1 MHQFQ
6 KKILINQFADFKQ
19 KQIKRIKKSEIYY
32 GGLKNLKQL
41 FFPQIEFNDTNIFLE
56 FPIICENKK
65 IKDDLF
71 NYLMKNNIDVKGY
84 YYKNCSDET
93 IYNSLNQCINS
104 RSISQNIIMLPVH
117 EKINANY
124 QAQIIN
130 HIVKFISKYS

>member
-1 MHQFQ
+1 
-6 KKILINQFADFKQ
+6 
-19 KQIKRIKKSEIYY
+19 
-32 GGLKNLKQL
+32 
-41 FFPQIEFNDTNIFLE
+41 
-56 FPIICENKK
+56 
-65 IKDDLF
+65 
-71 NYLMKNNIDVKGY
+71 MKNNIDVKGY